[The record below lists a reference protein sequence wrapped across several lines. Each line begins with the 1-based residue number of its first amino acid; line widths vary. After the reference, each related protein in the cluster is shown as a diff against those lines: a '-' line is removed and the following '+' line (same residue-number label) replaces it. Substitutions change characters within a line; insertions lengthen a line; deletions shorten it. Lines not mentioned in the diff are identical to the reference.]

1 MEEIDLKNPSFYIN
15 RELSL
20 IEFNRRV
27 LAECANEEHPLL
39 ERVKFAAIF
48 SSNMDEIF
56 MVRVSGLKQQ
66 LLLGITDTPADGLTP
81 REQLL
86 AIHRVV
92 TNLFAQAMEYWQDR
106 LMPAL
111 KKEGIHLRDY
121 ASLNKRTKREL
132 RAYFDREIFPALTP
146 LLFDPTHPFPHIS
159 NLSLNLAIEI
169 EDPETGHLLF
179 ARLKVPASLPRLI
192 PIKSSEQNELL
203 PPKELC
209 FAWIEQVI
217 IANLDRLFPGMII
230 KSAYVFRVT
239 RNTDMEIQEEEAD
252 DLLLTM
258 EENLRQRHFGQVV
271 RLEIDESTPED
282 LRQLLAENL
291 RVGPHD
297 VYTTNGPLG
306 MSNLW
311 ELHRIDRPD
320 LKDEQF
326 QPRVPSVFRKRENIF
341 TVLRRGDVL
350 LHHPYDS
357 FLPVID
363 LVETAAK
370 DPDVIAIKMTLY
382 RVGPNPPIVR
392 ALMRAREN
400 GKQVAVLLEL
410 KARFDEESN
419 IEWAK
424 QLENAGVHVT
434 YGIMGLKTH
443 SKLLL
448 VVRRERDG
456 LRRYIHVGTGN
467 YNAFT
472 SRLYT
477 DMGLMTTDE
486 EMGADASEM
495 FNFLTGYSKQK
506 EYRKF
511 LVAPVSLRQNL
522 LRLISQEQAHG
533 PNGRIIIKANAIV
546 DPQIIRAL
554 YQASQAGV
562 QIDLIIRGICCLRP
576 GLPGVSE
583 NIRVVSIVGRF
594 LEHSRIYYFHDAGQ
608 PDIYLG
614 SADPMP
620 RNIDRRVEVLF
631 PVESDSV
638 RQQIISLLNI
648 YLHDTAKSHLLQ
660 PEGHYVARSTDLS
673 EGEEPF
679 NSQLWLLHGRHL
691 DKPLPFDT
699 DKVAPTT
706 D

>member
-1 MEEIDLKNPSFYIN
+1 
-15 RELSL
+15 
-20 IEFNRRV
+20 
-27 LAECANEEHPLL
+27 
-39 ERVKFAAIF
+39 
-48 SSNMDEIF
+48 
-56 MVRVSGLKQQ
+56 
-66 LLLGITDTPADGLTP
+66 
-81 REQLL
+81 
-86 AIHRVV
+86 
-92 TNLFAQAMEYWQDR
+92 
-106 LMPAL
+106 
-111 KKEGIHLRDY
+111 
-121 ASLNKRTKREL
+121 
-132 RAYFDREIFPALTP
+132 
-146 LLFDPTHPFPHIS
+146 
-159 NLSLNLAIEI
+159 
-169 EDPETGHLLF
+169 
-179 ARLKVPASLPRLI
+179 
-192 PIKSSEQNELL
+192 
-203 PPKELC
+203 
-209 FAWIEQVI
+209 
-217 IANLDRLFPGMII
+217 
-230 KSAYVFRVT
+230 
-239 RNTDMEIQEEEAD
+239 
-252 DLLLTM
+252 
-258 EENLRQRHFGQVV
+258 
-271 RLEIDESTPED
+271 
-282 LRQLLAENL
+282 
-291 RVGPHD
+291 
-297 VYTTNGPLG
+297 
-306 MSNLW
+306 
-311 ELHRIDRPD
+311 
-320 LKDEQF
+320 
-326 QPRVPSVFRKRENIF
+326 SVFRKRENIF

-583 NIRVVSIVGRF
+583 NIRV
-594 LEHSRIYYFHDAGQ
+594 
-608 PDIYLG
+608 
-614 SADPMP
+614 
-620 RNIDRRVEVLF
+620 
-631 PVESDSV
+631 
-638 RQQIISLLNI
+638 
-648 YLHDTAKSHLLQ
+648 
-660 PEGHYVARSTDLS
+660 
-673 EGEEPF
+673 
-679 NSQLWLLHGRHL
+679 
-691 DKPLPFDT
+691 
-699 DKVAPTT
+699 
-706 D
+706 